1 MLSQEVLFSSLLRSS
16 SSCSSSLMLS
26 SRTLGQKSPSKYGSS
41 LALVSRSSVACL
53 KMSCR
58 TGEDGVYKR
67 RWRRTSD
74 FGLLGAGPLCVG
86 AGPCVWGRAP
96 VCGGH

>member
-1 MLSQEVLFSSLLRSS
+1 MSIKQEDTANIYIVTKIEDLVPLTSVLSLEVLFSSLFLSS

-53 KMSCR
+53 KMS
-58 TGEDGVYKR
+58 
-67 RWRRTSD
+67 
-74 FGLLGAGPLCVG
+74 
-86 AGPCVWGRAP
+86 
-96 VCGGH
+96 